1 MFCFNVRV
9 TINYTHKRALTH
21 FDIES
26 CGSLVS
32 QGRAALINK
41 CPFKKGNV
49 YVGHGSQNILRD
61 FYLVAKKVPLSSLW
75 KLIVFIASYSINIYC
90 TRNLCLINYSKP

>member
-32 QGRAALINK
+32 QGRAALINVHL
-41 CPFKKGNV
+41 KKETFMLDMDLKIF
-49 YVGHGSQNILRD
+49 YVIFTWSL
-61 FYLVAKKVPLSSLW
+61 KKFL
-75 KLIVFIASYSINIYC
+75 
-90 TRNLCLINYSKP
+90 